1 MIAQILNGSI
11 EASWILAICGCV
23 IGYFMIRTLIKI
35 DKNLDKHEKQINNI
49 TIIQIKMLTKMGI
62 DDDYYEELAKEL
74 TDR

>member
-62 DDDYYEELAKEL
+62 DDEYYEELAKEL

>member
-1 MIAQILNGSI
+1 MIAQILNGSF